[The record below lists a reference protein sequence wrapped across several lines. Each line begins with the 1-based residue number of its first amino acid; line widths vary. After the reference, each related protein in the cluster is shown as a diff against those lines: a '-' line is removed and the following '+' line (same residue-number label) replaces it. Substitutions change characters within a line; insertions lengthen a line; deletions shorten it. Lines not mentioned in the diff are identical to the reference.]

1 MRAIASL
8 LLLSVL
14 LAPQTAR
21 AFCRTTSKAIS
32 RDFVPTPDQPCW
44 TQGLPLYWK
53 NACVGFS
60 MQKSASTQISFDDA
74 VQNLTAA
81 FARWRGASCPSASGS
96 SSVSVEVR
104 YLGAVDC
111 DQVTY
116 NRDTTIGNAN
126 VIMFR
131 DSVWPHDDPNN
142 TIALTT
148 VTYDPKT
155 GELFDADMEINSNQQ
170 KFSLAS
176 PPPADKIGFLAAIT
190 HEAGHFLGM
199 AHTSDSAGTMFA
211 QYKPSMSNLAS
222 DDVAGICSVYPAD
235 GTRVTATGPVQEI
248 ACDPTPRHGLLSQCT
263 ATKSGCQQSSSDGA
277 GAGAWLVVLGALAVC
292 VARLRRQVLASP

>member
-1 MRAIASL
+1 MRAVASL
-8 LLLSVL
+8 VA
-14 LAPQTAR
+14 LALVMAPATAG

-32 RDFVPTPDQPCW
+32 RDFVPSPDQPCW

-53 NACVGFS
+53 NACVGFA
-60 MQKSASTQISFDDA
+60 MQKNASAQISFDDA

-81 FARWRGASCPSASGS
+81 FAKWRGASCPSGSGA
-96 SSVSVEVR
+96 SSVSIEVR
-104 YLGAVDC
+104 YLGPADC

-116 NRDTTIGNAN
+116 NRDTTIGNSN

-131 DSVWPHDDPNN
+131 DGVWPHDDPNN

-148 VTYDPKT
+148 VTYDPAT
-155 GELFDADMEINSNQQ
+155 GELYDADMEINSNQQ

-199 AHTSDSAGTMFA
+199 AHTNDGAATMFA

-222 DDVAGICSVYPAD
+222 DDIAGICSVYQPD
-235 GTRVTATGPVQEI
+235 GTRVTATGPAQEI
-248 ACDPTPRHGLLSQCT
+248 ACDPTPRHGFLSQCT
-263 ATKSGCQQSSSDGA
+263 TTKSGCQQESSDGA
-277 GAGAWLVVLGALAVC
+277 GAGAWLMVLGVLGV
-292 VARLRRQVLASP
+292 VIARVRRQALTSL

>member
-1 MRAIASL
+1 MRLLASL
-8 LLLSVL
+8 AA
-14 LAPQTAR
+14 LAIVCAPATAG
-21 AFCRTTSKAIS
+21 AYCRTTSKAVP
-32 RDFVPTPDQPCW
+32 RDFSPTPDQPCW

-53 NACVGFS
+53 NACVGFA

-81 FARWRGASCPSASGS
+81 FAKWKGASCPSTSGS
-96 SSVSVEVR
+96 SSVSIEVR
-104 YLGAVDC
+104 YLGAATC
-111 DQVTY
+111 DQVQY
-116 NRDTTIGNAN
+116 NRDTSIGNAN

-131 DSVWPHDDPNN
+131 DGAWPHDDPNN

-148 VTYDPKT
+148 VTYDPTT

-170 KFSLAS
+170 KFSLAD

-199 AHTSDSAGTMFA
+199 AHTNDTSATMFA

-222 DDVAGICSVYPAD
+222 DDIAGICSVYQPD
-235 GTRVTATGPVQEI
+235 GTRVTATGPVPEGT
-248 ACDPTPRHGLLSQCT
+248 CDATPRHGFLSECG
-263 ATKSGCQQSSSDGA
+263 APKSGCQESSSGSAA
-277 GAGAWLVVLGALAVC
+277 GSWLVVLGALSIVI
-292 VARLRRQVLASP
+292 ARVRRRFASP